1 MFMAEN
7 NLMAIAAVSD
17 DNAVN
22 RLFEIIS
29 SGDLNSQEF
38 MVLDALVYQRLAR
51 NYDETSGALAQLPAA
66 EAA

>member
-1 MFMAEN
+1 MTEN
-7 NLMAIAAVSD
+7 KLMTIAAVSD
-17 DNAVN
+17 NNAVH

-51 NYDETSGALAQLPAA
+51 NYDESSTLEQLHNAQAA
-66 EAA
+66 

>member
-1 MFMAEN
+1 MTEN

-17 DNAVN
+17 DNAVH
-22 RLFEIIS
+22 RLFEIIA

-51 NYDETSGALAQLPAA
+51 TYEGIDIAPAPLHVVQ
-66 EAA
+66 AA

>member
-1 MFMAEN
+1 MTEN
-7 NLMAIAAVSD
+7 KLMTIAAVSD
-17 DNAVN
+17 DNAVH

-51 NYDETSGALAQLPAA
+51 NYDEGSVLEQLHTSQAA
-66 EAA
+66 